1 MISRKVK
8 KIMLISTIGKIEK
21 FWKSLRIRQ
30 AIAIAPSL
38 VSPTPFAV
46 RPGAGPRL
54 AREMGLGARGHGMAH
69 GVSVGVSKGKPA
81 PS

>member
-1 MISRKVK
+1 
-8 KIMLISTIGKIEK
+8 MLISTIGKIEK

-54 AREMGLGARGHGMAH
+54 AREMGLGLGRT
-69 GVSVGVSKGKPA
+69 
-81 PS
+81 